1 MTFFDYDQYERD
13 YNSGNLEQ
21 IYNDKTPDY
30 SEYPIMDGLTR
41 LEYGTPVIT
50 EGIGFAGSTT
60 MAHEMWLVSRDAPTP
75 EEQQIHLQ
83 VPYRQGYIDFSE
95 RNGERVY
102 NPRQLTYVFYV
113 FDKTYEQ
120 RKLKGFDIRNWLMN
134 ASEQPLYDTHDAGYF
149 FEMKCQSVH
158 TEDDAKNQRLI
169 LTVTFVGQP
178 FLKSEKLEGDDI
190 WDEIDFELDYFQEP
204 QITLKPYTAYSSES
218 FIPQKLGEKV
228 HIGAW
233 SQYIGGSQ
241 TPEDVLSVAYPI
253 EDIRNT
259 GTTSDVL
266 RSTKQYL
273 LGVLNVW
280 VYEQDIIEALPP
292 QEITLYNT
300 GVHKVLPEVM
310 LTWVSSG
317 SAFDNISVSLDG
329 KISHIKMERIATVVR
344 QGFNKTL
351 FLKPGENKLKVY
363 GYGWKVDFQWRREVL

>member
-1 MTFFDYDQYERD
+1 MMFFDYDQYERD

-21 IYNDKTPDY
+21 IYNDNTPDY

-50 EGIGFAGSTT
+50 EGIGFADSTT
-60 MAHEMWLVSRDAPTP
+60 MEHEMWLVSRDAPTP

-102 NPRQLTYVFYV
+102 NARPLTYVFYV

-178 FLKSEKLEGDDI
+178 FLKSEKLEGAEV

-204 QITLKPYTAYSSES
+204 QIKLKPLTAYSSER
-218 FIPQKLGEKV
+218 FIQKNIGDKV
-228 HIGAW
+228 HVGAW
-233 SQYIGGSQ
+233 SQYIGHSQ
-241 TPEDVLSVAYPI
+241 TPEDVMAIAYTITEIREDMPLS
-253 EDIRNT
+253 NT
-259 GTTSDVL
+259 V
-266 RSTKQYL
+266 RSNRLYL
-273 LGVLNVW
+273 LSGINEWVL
-280 VYEQDIIEALPP
+280 EQDLIEAIPP

-300 GVHKVLPEVM
+300 GVHKVLPEVVF
-310 LTWVSSG
+310 TWVSSG
-317 SAFDNISVSLDG
+317 SAFDNISIELDG
-329 KISHIKMERIATVVR
+329 KISHIKTDKTPTFVR

>member
-13 YNSGNLEQ
+13 YNNGNLEQ
-21 IYNDKTPDY
+21 IYNDNTPDY

-60 MAHEMWLVSRDAPTP
+60 MEHEMWLVSRDAPTP

-102 NPRQLTYVFYV
+102 NARQLTYVFYI

-120 RKLKGFDIRNWLMN
+120 RKIKGFDIRNWLMN

-158 TEDDAKNQRLI
+158 TEDDAKNKRLI
-169 LTVTFVGQP
+169 ITVTFVGQP
-178 FLKSEKLEGDDI
+178 FLKSEKLEGAEV

-204 QITLKPYTAYSSES
+204 QITLRFSRTYSPDS
-218 FIPQKLGEKV
+218 FKQINIGEKV
-228 HIGAW
+228 RIGAW
-233 SQYIGGSQ
+233 SQYVGHTL
-241 TPEDVLSVAYPI
+241 TPEDALAIAYTI
-253 EDIRNT
+253 VDIREDMPLSSTVFSNRVYFLS
-259 GTTSDVL
+259 GLNEWVL
-266 RSTKQYL
+266 
-273 LGVLNVW
+273 
-280 VYEQDIIEALPP
+280 EQDLIEAIQP

-300 GVHKVLPEVM
+300 GVHKVLPEVVFS
-310 LTWVSSG
+310 LVSVQDT
-317 SAFDNISVSLDG
+317 FNNISIELDG
-329 KISHIKMERIATVVR
+329 KISHIKTDKTTTIVR
-344 QGFNKTL
+344 KGFNRTL

>member
-21 IYNDKTPDY
+21 IYNDNTPDY

-60 MAHEMWLVSRDAPTP
+60 MEHEMWLVSRDAPTP

-169 LTVTFVGQP
+169 ITVTFVGQP
-178 FLKSEKLEGDDI
+178 FLKSEKLEGAEV

-204 QITLKPYTAYSSES
+204 QITLKPYTAYSEGT
-218 FIPQKLGEKV
+218 FIPLEIGDRV

-241 TPEDVLSVAYPI
+241 TPEDALAIAYTITEIREDVSLSNT
-253 EDIRNT
+253 IRSNR
-259 GTTSDVL
+259 V
-266 RSTKQYL
+266 YL
-273 LGVLNVW
+273 LSGINEWVL
-280 VYEQDIIEALPP
+280 EQELIEAIPP
-292 QEITLYNT
+292 QEIILYNT
-300 GVHKVLPEVM
+300 GVHKVLPEVVF
-310 LTWVSSG
+310 TWLGSG
-317 SAFDNISVSLDG
+317 GMFDNISIELDG
-329 KISHIKMERIATVVR
+329 KISHIKTDKTPTIVR